1 MSKSGAKTEEYLIL
15 GVMSGTS
22 LDGLDLAL
30 VQFYKESGC
39 WRFELLAA
47 ETSLYDA
54 ALIHDLK
61 TAIEFSESQLKAFEP
76 AYSRYLGKQVSAFL
90 QGKPRPDFVASHG
103 HTIFHQPE
111 KGITLQVGDGK
122 MISENCHLPVI
133 SDFRSLD
140 VSLGGQGAP
149 LVPIGDRDLFFDYD
163 FCLNLGGIANV
174 SFQAGGLRR
183 AFDICP
189 VNMALNPLAQK
200 LGHAY
205 DEGGHW
211 ARRGKRNPTLL
222 DQLNAIPYFQKTYPK
237 SLGLE
242 DYRAY
247 WQPLI
252 EQSSAGIHDQL
263 NSLTEHAAMQ
273 IAGAVNQG
281 KNGQKMLVTGGGAYN
296 DYLVER
302 LRHHCQP
309 QIIIPDPL
317 IVSFKEA
324 IIFAYLGLLRKLNS
338 VNCLASVTGAR
349 HDSSGGK
356 LNGFKSF
363 E

>member
-1 MSKSGAKTEEYLIL
+1 MSKSGVKTEEYLIL

-22 LDGLDLAL
+22 LDGLDMAL

-54 ALIHDLK
+54 ALTHKLK
-61 TAIEFSESQLKAFEP
+61 TAIEYNESQLKAFDL
-76 AYSRYLGKQVSAFL
+76 AYGRYLGGQVSAFL
-90 QGKPRPDFVASHG
+90 HGKPRPNFVASHG

-111 KGITLQVGDGK
+111 KGITMQVGDGK
-122 MISENCHLPVI
+122 TISENCHLPVI
-133 SDFRSLD
+133 SDFRSAD

-149 LVPIGDRDLFFDYD
+149 LVPIGDRDLFFNYD

-174 SFQAGGLRR
+174 SFQAEGLRR

-200 LGHAY
+200 LGNPY

-211 ARRGKRNPTLL
+211 ARRGKRNPILL
-222 DQLNAIPYFQKTYPK
+222 DQLNAISYCQKTYPK

-242 DYRAY
+242 DYRAH

-252 EQSSAGIHDQL
+252 EQSSANTYDQL

-273 IAGAVNQG
+273 IAQAVNQG

-302 LRHHCQP
+302 LRHHCRAE
-309 QIIIPDPL
+309 IIIPDSL

-324 IIFAYLGLLRKLNS
+324 IVFAYLGLLRKVNS
-338 VNCLASVTGAR
+338 VNCLASVTGAG

-356 LNGFKSF
+356 LNGFIKC
-363 E
+363 